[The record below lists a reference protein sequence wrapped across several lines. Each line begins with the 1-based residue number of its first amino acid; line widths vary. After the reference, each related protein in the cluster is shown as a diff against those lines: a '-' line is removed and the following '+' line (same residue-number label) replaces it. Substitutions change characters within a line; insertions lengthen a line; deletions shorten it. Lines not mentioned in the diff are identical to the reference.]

1 MAEEFMV
8 KLGNRAIPLGG
19 SVDRIDVGGFIE
31 MNVVITFMS
40 IDSCKGHPRLK
51 GCSHLDSLGLLFSNQ
66 LLVRFVED
74 TVTDREYVE
83 ELDLLGVRDDVTERH
98 IVGLIDRVNGQLV
111 ASGDRLTVWERVNE
125 TDTVA
130 DTHRV

>member
-1 MAEEFMV
+1 M
-8 KLGNRAIPLGG
+8 
-19 SVDRIDVGGFIE
+19 
-31 MNVVITFMS
+31 
-40 IDSCKGHPRLK
+40 
-51 GCSHLDSLGLLFSNQ
+51 
-66 LLVRFVED
+66 RFVED